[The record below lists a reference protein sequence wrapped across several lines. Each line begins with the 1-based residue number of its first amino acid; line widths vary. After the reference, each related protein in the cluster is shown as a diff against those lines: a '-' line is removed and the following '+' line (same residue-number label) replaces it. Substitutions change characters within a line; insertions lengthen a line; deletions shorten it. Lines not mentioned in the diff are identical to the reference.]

1 MSMLEGKSIIV
12 TGGAQGIGKAAAVI
26 CAREG
31 ASVVI
36 ADLNGELGRSV
47 AASITASGGLAIAV
61 ETDASRREDIRRL
74 ITETVATFGA
84 VDGLVCAGMRRV
96 YRPAEDFTDD
106 EWEGVVTQGLTGYFR
121 CAQESARQMLRQGH
135 GAIVMVTSIA
145 SHNAVVG
152 GAAYCSVKAG
162 VAGLTRQLGVEWAR
176 RGIRT
181 NSVAPGF
188 TATEGALRVMSADEA
203 EASIPLGRPAHA
215 DEIGNVCAFLLSD
228 LASHVTAQEIV
239 VDGGYTVGKGL
250 QAGYS
255 RQSKPPR

>member
-1 MSMLEGKSIIV
+1 MTMLMLEGKSIII
-12 TGGAQGIGKAAAVI
+12 TGAAQGIGKAAATI

-31 ASVVI
+31 ARVII

-47 AASITASGGLAIAV
+47 ATSIAASGGQAIAI
-61 ETDASRREDIRRL
+61 ETDASRREDVHHL
-74 ITETVATFGA
+74 VAKTVATFGS
-84 VDGLVCAGMRRV
+84 VDGLICAGMRRI
-96 YRPAEDFTDD
+96 YRPAEEFTDE
-106 EWEGVVTQGLTGYFR
+106 EWEVVVTQGLTGYFR
-121 CAQESARQMLRQGH
+121 CAQESARQMLRQGS

-145 SHNAVVG
+145 SQNAVAG

-188 TATEGALRVMSADEA
+188 TATEGAMRVMSADEA
-203 EASIPLGRPAHA
+203 EATIPLGRPAHA

-239 VDGGYTVGKGL
+239 VDGGYSVGKSV

-255 RQSKPPR
+255 RRS